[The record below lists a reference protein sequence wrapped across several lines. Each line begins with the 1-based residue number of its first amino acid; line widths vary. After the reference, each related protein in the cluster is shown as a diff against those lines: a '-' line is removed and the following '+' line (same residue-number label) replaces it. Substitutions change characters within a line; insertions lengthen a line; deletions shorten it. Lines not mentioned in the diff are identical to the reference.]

1 MLRLAKTRT
10 AALLF
15 LICLLVGFA
24 PDIYSQTKI
33 KNEDKMDNIMKEQFE
48 KMDWNKEYLSQ
59 GLVFLWDKYVAECK
73 ADTFSIEYHVY
84 NNFGKER
91 LVRVGTGYD
100 LDPGFSPGYKGIEKR
115 QHHREITLEGFI
127 EFLRQGANSR

>member
-1 MLRLAKTRT
+1 MKTSKKTKLAL
-10 AALLF
+10 AILLM
-15 LICLLVGFA
+15 CLLPGFLPGTQA
-24 PDIYSQTKI
+24 QDEITTKNRGDII
-33 KNEDKMDNIMKEQFE
+33 MINE
-48 KMDWNKEYLSQ
+48 
-59 GLVFLWDKYVAECK
+59 LVKYYDEYVAECK

-115 QHHREITLEGFI
+115 QHHRVITFEGFM
-127 EFLRQGANSR
+127 EYLRKRGKNSG